1 MRDYIILTD
10 STSDLNQELRRK
22 FNIDYVAMNITYD
35 DKELKAS
42 LDWEEYSA
50 KELYDIMRNG
60 KRVKTTQ
67 VPYTVFQE
75 KFLDCA
81 KNDKDI
87 IYISCSSALSGSVN
101 IARTVKDEIL
111 EQFPN
116 IKINIID
123 SLISSLGQGSM
134 VIKAAQ
140 MREEGKTIDEVTSY
154 IEENK
159 LTYQQVATVESL
171 DYLRRAGR
179 VKATKAFFGNL
190 FGVKPIIISDAI
202 GQNYAFKKVK
212 GRRASLLYLVEYLKE
227 NIKDSKDQI
236 IYISHA
242 DSIEDAQFVKEHI
255 EREIE
260 CKEVF
265 IDYIGPIVGASV
277 GPGTISVYY
286 CGDKVTVIGE

>member
-22 FNIDYVAMNITYD
+22 YNIDYVAMNITYD

-60 KRVKTTQ
+60 KRIKTTQ

-101 IARTVKDEIL
+101 IARTVKDEVL

-140 MREEGKTIDEVTSY
+140 MCEEGKTIDEITSY
-154 IEENK
+154 LEENR

-286 CGDKVTVIGE
+286 RGDKVTVIGE